1 MHCQQYALLRKY
13 LLCLQVHSIRFNFF
27 VLQIFLTYTPYVNT
41 FFSNEGIDGVAWG
54 RIIGFMIAIFLVV
67 EAEKVYGMRYF
78 MPYIRSMG
86 MCRPTDQSHEI
97 AMTDEEL
104 NSVLFLAT
112 SASTMGMPVSHH

>member
-1 MHCQQYALLRKY
+1 M
-13 LLCLQVHSIRFNFF
+13 
-27 VLQIFLTYTPYVNT
+27 QIFLTYTPYVNT

-67 EAEKVYGMRYF
+67 EAEKVYGTRYF

-104 NSVLFLAT
+104 NSVLFFAT
-112 SASTMGMPVSHH
+112 SASTMGMPVAHH